1 MYGKF
6 KSRRTRAPTMKQTV
20 NTFAQQFAELTGGIL
35 ESHRNLH
42 MVIYDYGSSPSLALW
57 RGQRRQPDE
66 TRHFLYAHVRDQYAD
81 ELRRKQVR
89 YLLYRKAAN
98 HIRRERK
105 YKCFC
110 IARRKTDILI
120 QSQRL
125 KLHDYEIQ
133 GIYRFSH
140 RRL

>member
-20 NTFAQQFAELTGGIL
+20 NTFAQQFAELTSGIL

-66 TRHFLYAHVRDQYAD
+66 TRHFLYAHLRDQYAD

-89 YLLYRKAAN
+89 HLLYRKAAN

-105 YKCFC
+105 YKCFASPGEKR
-110 IARRKTDILI
+110 I
-120 QSQRL
+120 
-125 KLHDYEIQ
+125 
-133 GIYRFSH
+133 FSFN
-140 RRL
+140 LNA

>member
-1 MYGKF
+1 
-6 KSRRTRAPTMKQTV
+6 MKQTV

-66 TRHFLYAHVRDQYAD
+66 TRHFCTPMCGINTPTS
-81 ELRRKQVR
+81 LRRKQVR
-89 YLLYRKAAN
+89 HLLYRKAAN

-105 YKCFC
+105 YKCFASPGENGYSHS
-110 IARRKTDILI
+110 IST
-120 QSQRL
+120 L
-125 KLHDYEIQ
+125 KIT
-133 GIYRFSH
+133 
-140 RRL
+140 